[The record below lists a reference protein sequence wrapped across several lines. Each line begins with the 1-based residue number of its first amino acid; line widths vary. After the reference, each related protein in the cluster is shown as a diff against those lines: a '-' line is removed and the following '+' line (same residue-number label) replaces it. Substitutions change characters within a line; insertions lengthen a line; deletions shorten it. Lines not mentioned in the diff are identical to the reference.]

1 MTVARHIEDLRVIV
15 ADCGDPRP
23 ALVGHSWGAMLALAY
38 AAAHP
43 DTLSSLALVGCG
55 TFDPAA
61 RAEFRARLDA
71 RMDAAFRLRLAD
83 LDEIADP
90 DARLA
95 AKGVLFDSIYDVDV
109 LPDTSDSPP
118 VDARGGAE
126 TWQDMLRLQEA
137 GVYPA
142 AFATIDAPALMLH
155 GDDDPHPGQMI
166 HASLKTWMPRL
177 EYVSWPRCG
186 HSPWRERG
194 VREDFYRMLKAWLR
208 DAPEPR
214 SS

>member
-1 MTVARHIEDLRVIV
+1 
-15 ADCGDPRP
+15 
-23 ALVGHSWGAMLALAY
+23 
-38 AAAHP
+38 
-43 DTLSSLALVGCG
+43 
-55 TFDPAA
+55 
-61 RAEFRARLDA
+61 
-71 RMDAAFRLRLAD
+71 
-83 LDEIADP
+83 
-90 DARLA
+90 
-95 AKGVLFDSIYDVDV
+95 
-109 LPDTSDSPP
+109 
-118 VDARGGAE
+118 
-126 TWQDMLRLQEA
+126 LQEV
-137 GVYPA
+137 GPA
-142 AFATIDAPALMLH
+142 ATIDAPALMLH